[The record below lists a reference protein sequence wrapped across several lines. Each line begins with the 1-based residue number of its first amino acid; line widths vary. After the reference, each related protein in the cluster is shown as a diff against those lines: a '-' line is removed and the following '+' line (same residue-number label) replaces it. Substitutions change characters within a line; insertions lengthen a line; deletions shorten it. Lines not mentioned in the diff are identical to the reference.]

1 METLT
6 PSRMDIASAACLK
19 KNRTSNKT
27 WLCPNSNLSKLKMS
41 EKQGES
47 TVILMNP
54 CVVAKER
61 DEDTLGDGRSSGRN
75 STNAAT
81 GHSSESLDERFAN
94 SKFVGLGGGEGGGS
108 VGGREGQLSDNR
120 AIKGVAEQDLEN
132 GNIAAASK
140 QETLAVPPPA
150 VKSKKLAHLDGLRG
164 WASLCVFIGHV
175 GSRLC
180 PDLFWNPN
188 PPYYSTAS
196 VLSHIFLGMGG
207 RFLVLIFQVHLQP
220 WSNFETHV

>member
-1 METLT
+1 M
-6 PSRMDIASAACLK
+6 R
-19 KNRTSNKT
+19 
-27 WLCPNSNLSKLKMS
+27 

-47 TVILMNP
+47 AVIVMNP

-61 DEDTLGDGRSSGRN
+61 DEDTLGDGNSSRRN

-81 GHSSESLDERFAN
+81 GQSSNSLDESFGN
-94 SKFVGLGGGEGGGS
+94 SKYVGLGVGGGGRGGE
-108 VGGREGQLSDNR
+108 REGGQLSLSDNR

-140 QETLAVPPPA
+140 QDTLAVPPA
-150 VKSKKLAHLDGLRG
+150 AAASKKLAHLDGLRG

-207 RFLVLIFQVHLQP
+207 RF
-220 WSNFETHV
+220 